1 MRLVFT
7 PPFSRPVCVWPEGA
21 LKRAEQQIFLNRAH
35 IPELCLKK
43 KKKRENARVGKDDGP
58 PQCRF
63 DKSECQLQ
71 PLSDPGEVI

>member
-43 KKKRENARVGKDDGP
+43 KEREKTPGWEKTTGHRNADSTRVSVNCSLYLTLEK
-58 PQCRF
+58 
-63 DKSECQLQ
+63 
-71 PLSDPGEVI
+71 